1 MRSCGRRLL
10 NGSAVRGCVVKAE
23 QYARMLVRPHFW
35 RPHPD
40 PRAPSGCSG
49 LRRRHADRPALVLT
63 DRRTLRGTRRRR
75 GAAAAGEEKD
85 ARQEHHRARRRHP
98 ARCRRH
104 RPFVVLTLHLVS
116 VHCPVTEG
124 TASAGCLALAHP
136 RPAGVRH
143 VIPASRRRIPRATA
157 SHHHATAAKYFPTG
171 LQLRVARCPRQGYA
185 ACDHAL
191 RYEARFRQ
199 RAVSRRCRQH
209 EDTSSYRCRNHHRH
223 RVRGSGDFGPCAKC
237 AVHGAARL

>member
-1 MRSCGRRLL
+1 MRSRDRRLL
-10 NGSAVRGCVVKAE
+10 NGSAVRGCLVETE
-23 QYARMLVRPHFW
+23 QYARMLIRPYFW

-40 PRAPSGCSG
+40 PRPPSGCSG

-63 DRRTLRGTRRRR
+63 DRRTLRWTRRRR
-75 GAAAAGEEKD
+75 GTAAAGEEKD
-85 ARQEHHRARRRHP
+85 ARQEHHRARSGHPSRR
-98 ARCRRH
+98 RCH

-143 VIPASRRRIPRATA
+143 VIPASRRRIPRDTA
-157 SHHHATAAKYFPTG
+157 SHHHTTAAKYFAAG

-185 ACDHAL
+185 ACVHAL
-191 RYEARFRQ
+191 RYEAQFRQ
-199 RAVSRRCRQH
+199 RAVSRRCRQL
-209 EDTSSYRCRNHHRH
+209 EAASSYRCRNHHRH
-223 RVRGSGDFGPCAKC
+223 RVRGPGDFGPCAKC
-237 AVHGAARL
+237 AVQSAARL

>member
-10 NGSAVRGCVVKAE
+10 NGSAVRGCLVKTE
-23 QYARMLVRPHFW
+23 QYARMLVRSYFW

-40 PRAPSGCSG
+40 PRPPSGRG

-63 DRRTLRGTRRRR
+63 DRRTLRGTRRRH
-75 GAAAAGEEKD
+75 GAAAAGEEKG
-85 ARQEHHRARRRHP
+85 AHQEHHCARRCHP
-98 ARCRRH
+98 ARRRRH

-143 VIPASRRRIPRATA
+143 VIPASRRRIPRDTA
-157 SHHHATAAKYFPTG
+157 SHHHTIPAKYFPTG
-171 LQLRVARCPRQGYA
+171 LQLRVARCPQQRYA
-185 ACDHAL
+185 ACVHAPPL
-191 RYEARFRQ
+191 RGPVPPE
-199 RAVSRRCRQH
+199 
-209 EDTSSYRCRNHHRH
+209 SSL
-223 RVRGSGDFGPCAKC
+223 S
-237 AVHGAARL
+237 